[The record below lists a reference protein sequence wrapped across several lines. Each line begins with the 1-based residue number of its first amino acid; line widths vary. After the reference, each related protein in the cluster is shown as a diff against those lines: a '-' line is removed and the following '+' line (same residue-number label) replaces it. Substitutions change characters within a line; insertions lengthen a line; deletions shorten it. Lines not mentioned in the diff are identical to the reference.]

1 MTRRAGARPPAP
13 PPAGAPPPPRAR
25 PAARRAAA
33 ALAAAH
39 AAGPPAACAPRPA
52 RDGAPAPA
60 RRPAAA
66 SPSGGSSVPADEIAA
81 FRGTRVED
89 LIQGR
94 VPGVQ
99 VTRTGDGD
107 YAVRIRGANSVL
119 GSGTPLYVIDGTQ
132 VRAQGLLSA
141 LAGVQPQLVER
152 IEVLKDAGATSIYGV
167 LGANGVILI
176 TTKRARR

>member
-1 MTRRAGARPPAP
+1 MTRRAGARPAAP
-13 PPAGAPPPPRAR
+13 R
-25 PAARRAAA
+25 PAAAAAA
-33 ALAAAH
+33 ALRPAALLVALCAALSAAL
-39 AAGPPAACAPRPA
+39 AAGCAPRRP
-52 RDGAPAPA
+52 RDGAARRPAPA
-60 RRPAAA
+60 RGPA
-66 SPSGGSSVPADEIAA
+66 GGTTVPDDEIAA

-94 VPGVQ
+94 IAGVQ

-132 VRAQGLLSA
+132 VRAQGLMSA
-141 LAGVQPQLVER
+141 LAGVQPQSVER